1 MISQALTDDSQAL
14 TVIGIGGLIAIVA
27 ATIYANAR
35 RKQHMVIMT
44 DDNKSKT
51 N

>member
-1 MISQALTDDSQAL
+1 MFQDDSQAL
-14 TVIGIGGLIAIVA
+14 TVIGVGGLIAIVA

-35 RKQHMVIMT
+35 RKQQA
-44 DDNKSKT
+44 DSKAKT